1 MVKIEPWSIIE
12 TPLVLAKPHM
22 KSCGLG
28 GELEVVCASSER
40 CMKGGRR
47 SGGGNMTPI

>member
-1 MVKIEPWSIIE
+1 MVKIELWSIIK
-12 TPLVLAKPHM
+12 TPLVLAELHM

-28 GELEVVCASSER
+28 GVLVVVCASSER